1 MVDRP
6 AFLCG
11 PMVIEVK
18 HVLAY
23 DVDRRTNKPLCQTAD
38 EETVYTWLS
47 ATKDVNCPEC
57 LQTIPGR

>member
-1 MVDRP
+1 
-6 AFLCG
+6 
-11 PMVIEVK
+11 MVIEVK

-23 DVDRRTNKPLCQTAD
+23 DVDRRKNKPLCQTAD

-57 LQTIPGR
+57 LRRYRSVEHGSQST